1 MSFSRSLVAAVATLS
16 LVTSTHA
23 WNVDLPPCLDKFQP
37 FVYSG
42 CFQDGGPGN
51 PNALIFRSTLPSNN
65 MTVEECVSECKG
77 NGFRYA
83 GLEYYG
89 VCFCGGTVDGP
100 QLDDSQCSFPCNG
113 NKSETCGG
121 NNILSVWQDPTFPTK
136 QVTIGDY
143 KAAGCYSDNSQQGR
157 ALSWSANVDAST
169 FTTESCLAA
178 CEAEGFPLAGTEYGS
193 ECWCG
198 NVLANSTAKV
208 DDSQCNFACQGNSS
222 ETCGGRGL
230 LDLYIATD
238 LESLEPCGWV
248 PPSSSSTTSW
258 VSTTTLPPSST
269 SATSS
274 ISTTSLPPTSTSTST
289 TTTSSDSTTSL
300 PPTSTS
306 TTSSASTTSLP
317 PTSTSTSSTSSST
330 STSTT
335 SSASTT
341 SLPPPPPTS
350 TTDDCDTTTTSSTSS
365 TTSTSTSTTTTTST
379 STTTSTTST
388 STTTST
394 TSTSITPPPPP
405 PTTTTSKSTSTTATS
420 SLCTATVTT
429 PPSCDY
435 KCGDWC
441 FPPLPDW
448 NNQKDCLKAYAT
460 CAAGV
465 ASCFSQAGFPGA
477 LQCFNFG
484 QWCSSISQYCSS
496 TCVLGKCSKGD
507 CWNHNPGQ
515 GGSPPKT
522 TTTVFPCSA
531 TTTTKPPATST
542 TSTCPPPPTNICT
555 QPSNSKY
562 GYGPGNPVGGIP
574 LPLVSCNDIYSDW
587 RTNPFKLYISQNS
600 QNCPSYP
607 PSGCGNACSDAC
619 KEQYTQCTNVYQQGC
634 QQGSSGR
641 FKRGQTAK
649 RLLGVSQFT
658 ANWGF
663 GDNTPSNAAKKCQAQ
678 YQDCLAVNKNVNPH
692 QQCKTWGW

>member
-23 WNVDLPPCLDKFQP
+23 WNVELPPCLDKFQP

-157 ALSWSANVDAST
+157 ALSWSANVDSST

-198 NVLANSTAKV
+198 NVLANSTVKV
-208 DDSQCNFACQGNSS
+208 DDSQCNFACKGNSS

-248 PPSSSSTTSW
+248 PPSSSSTTSS

-269 SATSS
+269 STTSD
-274 ISTTSLPPTSTSTST
+274 STTSLPPTSTS
-289 TTTSSDSTTSL
+289 TTSSDSTTSL

-306 TTSSASTTSLP
+306 TTSSDSTTSLP
-317 PTSTSTSSTSSST
+317 PTSTSTSSSDSTTSLPPT
-330 STSTT
+330 STSTI
-335 SSASTT
+335 SSVSTT

-350 TTDDCDTTTTSSTSS
+350 TTDDCETTSTSSTSSTSS
-365 TTSTSTSTTTTTST
+365 TTSTSTTS
-379 STTTSTTST
+379 
-388 STTTST
+388 
-394 TSTSITPPPPP
+394 PPPPP
-405 PTTTTSKSTSTTATS
+405 TTTTTTSKSTSTRTTS

-429 PPSCDY
+429 PPSCEY

-484 QWCSSISQYCSS
+484 LWCSGIAQYCST

-522 TTTVFPCSA
+522 TTTVTPCSA

-542 TSTCPPPPTNICT
+542 TPTQCPPPPTNICT

-562 GYGPGNPVGGIP
+562 GYGPGNPVGGIS

-587 RTNPFKLYISQNS
+587 RTNPFKLYINQNS
-600 QNCPSYP
+600 QKCPSYP

-641 FKRGQTAK
+641 FKRGEAAK
-649 RLLGVSQFT
+649 RLLGISQFT
-658 ANWGF
+658 AKWGF

-678 YQDCLAVNKNVNPH
+678 YQDCLAVNKNVNPK